1 MDLTLVDLPGLT
13 KAGDQTGIFGIWKLW
28 ESVKLDNMFCW
39 TLSSSYRWHGGTTWN
54 YMKPFQKWNLFNLF
68 SVWRDIITTTESPI
82 SIPSSFT
89 CQVPTADQP
98 KDMPQ
103 KIRRPGRH
111 RGLFFLGRIASQ
123 LRWNC
128 AKWHLQ
134 SLILHSSLL
143 DRQLPATA
151 IAAYFSY
158 AFFFRYAFMP
168 WWPFLFIVA
177 PPLFW
182 FLQPQDCMPY
192 L

>member
-1 MDLTLVDLPGLT
+1 MIDIRVHTPSSCRNGNNSSCSDVSVFVISVTTLNSGVSAEPILLRIFSPTVMDLTLVDLPGLT

-39 TLSSSYRWHGGTTWN
+39 TLSSSYRWHLGTTWN

-68 SVWRDIITTTESPI
+68 SVWRYHCVHIDIITTTESPI

-111 RGLFFLGRIASQ
+111 RGLFLLGG
-123 LRWNC
+123 
-128 AKWHLQ
+128 
-134 SLILHSSLL
+134 
-143 DRQLPATA
+143 
-151 IAAYFSY
+151 
-158 AFFFRYAFMP
+158 
-168 WWPFLFIVA
+168 
-177 PPLFW
+177 
-182 FLQPQDCMPY
+182 
-192 L
+192 

>member
-1 MDLTLVDLPGLT
+1 MWWLTFVCILHLVVEMAITPAVLMFPFLWSQWLHWTQGSVQRPILLRIFSPTVMDLTLVDLPGLT

-111 RGLFFLGRIASQ
+111 RGLFLLGG
-123 LRWNC
+123 
-128 AKWHLQ
+128 
-134 SLILHSSLL
+134 
-143 DRQLPATA
+143 
-151 IAAYFSY
+151 
-158 AFFFRYAFMP
+158 
-168 WWPFLFIVA
+168 
-177 PPLFW
+177 
-182 FLQPQDCMPY
+182 
-192 L
+192 